1 MHERPD
7 MPAELV
13 WCQLSDII
21 GSVKVEQVLS
31 QLPEEWLVKRIFFNT
46 FGIDFVADQ
55 H

>member
-7 MPAELV
+7 MPAELI
-13 WCQLSDII
+13 WCQLEDVV

-31 QLPEEWLVKRIFFNT
+31 QLSEEWLVKRILFYA
-46 FGIDFVADQ
+46 FGVDFVADQ